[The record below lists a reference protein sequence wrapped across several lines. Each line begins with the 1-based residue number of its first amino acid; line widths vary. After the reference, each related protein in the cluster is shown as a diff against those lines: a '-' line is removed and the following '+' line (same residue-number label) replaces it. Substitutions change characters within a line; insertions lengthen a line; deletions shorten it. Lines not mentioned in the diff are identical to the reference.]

1 MDWVIIVFSGLA
13 LIVSFWASYQTWSNN
28 KTSQEQ
34 HKVTEEINQKQFE
47 KIKEDSLKAQHLAL
61 NPSWFAGR
69 MGKDHWWFG
78 LLTVNNQ
85 IIAIKTINSIS
96 DDGEWLEVILLTD
109 DEVPE
114 NLKKSDLKFVC
125 AVADDRRTASVRVAS
140 VAMAFE
146 LVSS

>member
-61 NPSWFAGR
+61 NPSY
-69 MGKDHWWFG
+69 
-78 LLTVNNQ
+78 
-85 IIAIKTINSIS
+85 
-96 DDGEWLEVILLTD
+96 
-109 DEVPE
+109 
-114 NLKKSDLKFVC
+114 
-125 AVADDRRTASVRVAS
+125 
-140 VAMAFE
+140 
-146 LVSS
+146 